1 MWRDPSGVAALLDD
15 WREKL
20 AANPHKTT
28 EADSPQIIR
37 EEWVD
42 NNNLYQRLISFT
54 EDNLLSSE
62 GSIRHHGAVPTEDEE
77 LTPTVENII
86 VLTWLRLIHADL
98 PGLVKQRYGTE
109 LRSQT
114 LASLKPEIL
123 LALDSLLNELE
134 YSCDVKVL
142 RSAYQQQSKFTK
154 SKKYLSSSTKS
165 CPICKLSGK
174 SNYDHFST
182 CKYLPEKDRK
192 YLKSRQTVCIAGLV
206 SSTVDQVL
214 KYIKYPKHLPSTSTG
229 QVLIY

>member
-1 MWRDPSGVAALLDD
+1 MLGQIANFVPIISRHTIVNNSTSMNSIWQAIRLHFGFQSTGGHFLDFNSI
-15 WREKL
+15 KL
-20 AANPHKTT
+20 EIGERP
-28 EADSPQIIR
+28 ED
-37 EEWVD
+37 
-42 NNNLYQRLISFT
+42 LYQRLISFT

-114 LASLKPEIL
+114 LASLKPEIS
-123 LALDSLLNELE
+123 LALDSLLNELK

-174 SNYDHFST
+174 SNYDHFLST
-182 CKYLPEKDRK
+182 CKYLPEKDKK
-192 YLKSRQTVCIAGLV
+192 YLNLV
-206 SSTVDQVL
+206 KLYV
-214 KYIKYPKHLPSTSTG
+214 
-229 QVLIY
+229 

>member
-1 MWRDPSGVAALLDD
+1 MVQHGRRKQNLIRYVDSQTIMTLYVPIILRNTIVKNSTSMNSIWQAIRLHFGFQSSGGYFLDFNSI
-15 WREKL
+15 KL
-20 AANPHKTT
+20 EIGERP
-28 EADSPQIIR
+28 ED
-37 EEWVD
+37 
-42 NNNLYQRLISFT
+42 LYQRLISFT

-114 LASLKPEIL
+114 LASLKPEIS

-165 CPICKLSGK
+165 CPICK
-174 SNYDHFST
+174 
-182 CKYLPEKDRK
+182 
-192 YLKSRQTVCIAGLV
+192 SRQTVCIGDK
-206 SSTVDQVL
+206 SDDSDND
-214 KYIKYPKHLPSTSTG
+214 SFFNR
-229 QVLIY
+229 